1 MTHCFIGARLKDKAG
16 ISFHLWRR
24 YSMPAKKPD
33 VSAAHLRA
41 ERERAKKRAQE
52 RLAKSENDRML
63 TTIAVYQSQTV
74 KHLAEISAQLKEVN
88 QTLLAV
94 LSALETV
101 H

>member
-1 MTHCFIGARLKDKAG
+1 MVSKKLPAAELK
-16 ISFHLWRR
+16 
-24 YSMPAKKPD
+24 
-33 VSAAHLRA
+33 A
-41 ERERAKKRAQE
+41 ERERFRQRAEARKAKYE
-52 RLAKSENDRML
+52 SEPML

-74 KHLAEISAQLKEVN
+74 KNLEEISAQLKEIN

>member
-1 MTHCFIGARLKDKAG
+1 LEASI
-16 ISFHLWRR
+16 
-24 YSMPAKKPD
+24 MPAKKKP
-33 VSAAHLRA
+33 VLPAAEVKA
-41 ERERAKKRAQE
+41 ERERFRKRAQE
-52 RLAKSENDRML
+52 SKARYEKEPML

-74 KHLAEISAQLKEVN
+74 KYLAEISARLKAMN